1 MRYFRKLKFNQKE
14 LGELLNRL
22 DGYIW
27 GVVDTRRNVLSAGDD
42 FVAELKL
49 ADLMD
54 LVSGEWK
61 I

>member
-1 MRYFRKLKFNQKE
+1 MSDRVLYSISIKLDNQTRA
-14 LGELLNRL
+14 GE
-22 DGYIW
+22 Y
-27 GVVDTRRNVLSAGDD
+27 GDD